1 MPCSAAQSWIASI
14 CAGVGNMDGV
24 AVWVAGAWA
33 MATDEKQIPIRA
45 DNENWVFIWVFLI
58 LAYSAMWLWAV

>member
-1 MPCSAAQSWIASI
+1 
-14 CAGVGNMDGV
+14 MDGV
-24 AVWVAGAWA
+24 AVWVDGAWA